1 MCTNSSNLQIKVKIV
16 KAREALR
23 RQRRHVALSDWRE
36 LHDGER
42 VNILRNARIVAQG
55 RVKEVSDS
63 GGVLW
68 IVNDQSENQTF
79 LKSDG
84 VFVHRH

>member
-1 MCTNSSNLQIKVKIV
+1 M
-16 KAREALR
+16 KAREAHR
-23 RQRRHVALSDWRE
+23 GQRKHAALSDWRE
-36 LHDGER
+36 LQDGEG

-55 RVKEVSDS
+55 RVEEVSES

-68 IVNDQSENQTF
+68 IVNDQSENQAF

>member
-1 MCTNSSNLQIKVKIV
+1 M
-16 KAREALR
+16 KAREAHR
-23 RQRRHVALSDWRE
+23 RQRKHAALSDWRE
-36 LHDGER
+36 LQDGER
-42 VNILRNARIVAQG
+42 VNILRNARIVAHG
-55 RVKEVSDS
+55 RVEEVSES

-68 IVNDQSENQTF
+68 IVNDQSENQAF